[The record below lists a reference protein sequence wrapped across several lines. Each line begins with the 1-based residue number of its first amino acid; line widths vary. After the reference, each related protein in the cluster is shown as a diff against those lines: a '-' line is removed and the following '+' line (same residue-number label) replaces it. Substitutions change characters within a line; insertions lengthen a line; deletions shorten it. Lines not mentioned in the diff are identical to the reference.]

1 VYRYWYYCG
10 YVSDRVAVVKKKS
23 ALENRWLVRDWIVER
38 PVFGISKHYWDS
50 LRVVGKES

>member
-1 VYRYWYYCG
+1 VYIADMLVTGLLLSLR
-10 YVSDRVAVVKKKS
+10 KKS

-38 PVFGISKHYWDS
+38 PVFGMSKHYWYS